1 MKKEFRTSIFG
12 SIEADIVY
20 KIKDKDYFILIE
32 HQSTIDDKMAYRIQ
46 NYKQAIIDSAIDIK
60 RMKEK
65 DYKIPKVLAIVL
77 YTGKKNGKS
86 RD

>member
-1 MKKEFRTSIFG
+1 MKKEFRTSVFG

-46 NYKQAIIDSAIDIK
+46 NYKQAIIDSAIDTK
-60 RMKEK
+60 
-65 DYKIPKVLAIVL
+65 KIE
-77 YTGKKNGKS
+77 
-86 RD
+86 R